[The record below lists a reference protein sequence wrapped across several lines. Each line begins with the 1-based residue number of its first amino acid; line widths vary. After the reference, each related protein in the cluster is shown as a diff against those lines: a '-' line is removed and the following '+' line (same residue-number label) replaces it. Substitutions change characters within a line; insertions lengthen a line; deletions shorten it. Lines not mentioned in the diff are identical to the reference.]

1 MKNRNFQT
9 EEDDIEKDTTYV
21 KQPRLDQMDD
31 VLFKFKKPLYPR
43 DILKLLVRK
52 KVKEENEDNMKW
64 LITSKP
70 YSLENVNVDVAQD

>member
-9 EEDDIEKDTTYV
+9 EEDHVEKDTTYV

-31 VLFKFKKPLYPR
+31 VLFKFKKPLHPR
-43 DILKLLVRK
+43 DILKFFVRK

-70 YSLENVNVDVAQD
+70 YSLKNVNVNVAQN